1 MNNFMITIRCCNL
14 HTWDNMVNP
23 HHTIVSHNKCIPCK
37 AVIELIYWLI
47 QKVAILVLCPCI
59 VSQLLNEVERVLCNE
74 ELPSL
79 HPLDLKLEF
88 VTLDRSILV
97 TGSHIE
103 SSVNDVLD

>member
-1 MNNFMITIRCCNL
+1 MITIRCCDL
-14 HTWDNMVNP
+14 HTWYNMVNP
-23 HHTIVSHNKCIPCK
+23 HHAIVSHNKCISCK
-37 AVIELIYWLI
+37 AVIPFVYWLI
-47 QKVAILVLCPCI
+47 QKVAILVLCPGI
-59 VSQLLNEVERVLCNE
+59 VPEFLNEVERVLCDK

-88 VTLDRSILV
+88 VRLHRCILV